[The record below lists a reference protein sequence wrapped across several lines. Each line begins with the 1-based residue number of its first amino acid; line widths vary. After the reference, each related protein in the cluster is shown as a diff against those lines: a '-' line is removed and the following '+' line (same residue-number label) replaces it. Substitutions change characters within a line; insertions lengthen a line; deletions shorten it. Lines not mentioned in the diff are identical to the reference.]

1 MHRFDNYMS
10 IRSNY
15 FFGNLF
21 EDKDE
26 VSFEKWTR
34 NFHLLELRFR
44 EAVELL
50 PEREKVLFLQ
60 YANSPH
66 AINLNV
72 TPFFG
77 SEHNQNYAILLVN
90 RSICIV
96 TDYLKRFGFDLK
108 IPRLQFLAQSEVVED
123 EPEEGIPAE
132 EIENLI
138 IVKEDPLLPYREKA
152 KRINVSPQ
160 ILYDLD
166 HLKCQIPEAAALP
179 EKELYLR
186 VKKLCEENDLPEE
199 LEFYLLSSIAE
210 YLRVGTSQPVLLV
223 GKPGIGKTY
232 FGKVYAEI
240 LGLHYYKISAPG
252 ASGGRGLTGDSPTF
266 KAARYGEIINA
277 QLEAKAANP
286 VIIIDEIDK
295 CTMMGAHHQLNDEL
309 LSCLDGTR
317 TIRDHFFEMEVNT
330 SAIPFILTANELRFV
345 PAWLKDRCAVVEFPD
360 PSAKRIA
367 SITSKQ
373 FEKIRSNALYLNR
386 ISIDHQAFTDTIT
399 TLRNRGVVSL
409 RQYDSI
415 IMNAAKAAYLE
426 MLETGNNTMT
436 ITFRHFAKVM
446 SLSNRNEGKR
456 RIGFGVE

>member
-34 NFHLLELRFR
+34 NFHLLELRFK

-50 PEREKVLFLQ
+50 PEREKALFLQ

-77 SEHNQNYAILLVN
+77 SEPNQNYAILLVN

-96 TDYLKRFGFDLK
+96 TDYLKRFGFTVR
-108 IPRLQFLAQSEVVED
+108 IPKLAFVAQCEEE
-123 EPEEGIPAE
+123 EPEAE
-132 EIENLI
+132 PEDII
-138 IVKEDPLLPYREKA
+138 IVPEDPLLPYREKA
-152 KRINVSPQ
+152 KRININPQ

-166 HLKCQIPEAAALP
+166 HLKPRVPDAASLS

-186 VKKLCEENDLPEE
+186 VKKLCEENDLPEQ
-199 LEFYLLSSIAE
+199 LEFYLLSSVAE
-210 YLRVGTSQPVLLV
+210 YLRVGTCQPVLLV

-252 ASGGRGLTGDSPTF
+252 ASCGRGLTGDSPTF

-277 QLEAKAANP
+277 QLQAKATNP
-286 VIIIDEIDK
+286 VILVDEVDK
-295 CTMMGAHHQLNDEL
+295 CTVMGAHHQLNDEL

-317 TIRDHFFEMEVNT
+317 TIRDHFFETDVNT
-330 SAIPFILTANELRFV
+330 SAIPFILTANEMRYV
-345 PAWLKDRCAVVEFPD
+345 PAWLKDRCAIVDFPD
-360 PSAKRIA
+360 PSVKRIA

-373 FEKIRSNALYLNR
+373 FEKIKGNALYLNR
-386 ISIDHQAFTDTIT
+386 ISVDRQAFDDIIT
-399 TLRNRGVVSL
+399 SLRNRGVVSL

-415 IMNAAKAAYLE
+415 IKNAAKAAYIE
-426 MLETGNNTMT
+426 MLETNAKSAI
-436 ITFRHFAKVM
+436 ITSRHFAKVM
-446 SLSNRNEGKR
+446 SLTSRSEGKR